1 LNVIV
6 SVDAE
11 TAYRVA
17 ENVARSGD
25 GGLCLPNPADGRND
39 AIVLERLDEIRE
51 RLAGISDPV
60 RLLQEIF
67 AYSPFGLQVYRANGH
82 CLLTNKAFRDLFG
95 SEPPPEYNILHDEIA
110 ERQGLLGLVTRAFAG
125 ETVQTPTFWY
135 DPRELQQVHVTE
147 GRRVS
152 ISITLLPLFGGSGA
166 VEHVALVFKDQT
178 EETLAREQLEA
189 ALRARQDFL
198 SIAGHELKTPLTS
211 VMLNL
216 HAMDVALQARL
227 NIDDDRVLARWQALG
242 RELRR
247 LDRLVE
253 QLLDISRITAGKM
266 PLIPERVDLGELVR
280 EVVDRFWSPSME
292 PGIIDVK
299 QTGPVE
305 GFWDRWRLDQI
316 LTNLLSNAI
325 KYGQGRPISIEFGPV
340 GPEHGSDVSI
350 AVRDRGIGMSP
361 DALGRIFDRFERA
374 VTDREYGGFGLGLW
388 IARQVVQA
396 MDGTITA
403 ESEPGRGSTFTVR
416 LPRGARQPAV

>member
-1 LNVIV
+1 
-6 SVDAE
+6 
-11 TAYRVA
+11 
-17 ENVARSGD
+17 
-25 GGLCLPNPADGRND
+25 LPNPADGRND

-227 NIDDDRVLARWQALG
+227 NIDDDRVLVRWQALG

-416 LPRGARQPAV
+416 LPRGARPSAV